1 MTAGAPTRRRNVSNS
16 NQVSKLAYGLKG
28 IQMPKTILAVAIGTD
43 GTHFYFQNPNDPNLA
58 KARPYITGLVTSLGP
73 ANLGTE
79 YVIDYYECSEG
90 NLGTIITGNPDLI
103 FCMSTTVMKNAV
115 TFAGGN
121 TPPIPVVGVVS
132 YPKGEGWTAAP
143 YTQYV
148 CGVRASRFQ
157 LARQCYDYFLDT
169 VPDLT
174 TVYAL
179 YKSGYRPS
187 DYALKNISATLPV
200 PAIPLIGNNANL
212 DLAQVTDAQLLANIS
227 NLNATGAYNNTG
239 IFVLPIDRCFGLAQQ
254 IINAAQAAY
263 IPTFW
268 PVTDWVNINTSS
280 ALGGFG
286 ISQETCGQ
294 RMGVQVSYIF
304 KNANAVPTGL
314 KQFRHFAPKDMT
326 WLASSQAAQTIGITL
341 PDDVPT
347 A

>member
-1 MTAGAPTRRRNVSNS
+1 
-16 NQVSKLAYGLKG
+16 
-28 IQMPKTILAVAIGTD
+28 MPNKTILAVAIGKD
-43 GTHFYFQNPNDPNLA
+43 GTHFHFQNPNDPNLA
-58 KARPYITGLVTSLGP
+58 IARQYINGLVTSLGP
-73 ANLGTE
+73 ANMGTGPNQ
-79 YVIDYYECSEG
+79 YVIDYYECTEG
-90 NLGTIITGNPDLI
+90 NLATIITGNPDLI

-115 TFAGGN
+115 PFAGAK

-132 YPKGEGWTAAP
+132 YPKGEGWTVAP

-169 VPDLT
+169 VPSLT

-179 YKSGYRPS
+179 YKTGYGPS
-187 DYALKNISATLPV
+187 DNALTNISATLPP
-200 PAIPLIGNNANL
+200 PAVPLIGDNANF
-212 DLAQVTDAQLLANIS
+212 DLAQVTDAQLLTNIG

-268 PVTDWVNINTSS
+268 PVTDWVNINNSS

-286 ISQETCGQ
+286 ISQETCGE
-294 RMGVQVSYIF
+294 RMGDQVSHIF

-314 KQFRHFAPKDMT
+314 KQYRHFAPKDMT

-347 A
+347 ATAWR

>member
-1 MTAGAPTRRRNVSNS
+1 MTN
-16 NQVSKLAYGLKG
+16 
-28 IQMPKTILAVAIGTD
+28 KTILAVAIGKD
-43 GTHFYFQNPNDPNLA
+43 GTYFNFQNPNDPNLA
-58 KARPYITGLVTSLGP
+58 NARQYINGLVTSLGP
-73 ANLGTE
+73 ANMGPGPNQ
-79 YVIDYYECSEG
+79 YVIDYYECTEG

-103 FCMSTTVMKNAV
+103 FCMSTTVMRNAV
-115 TFAGGN
+115 TFAGRQA
-121 TPPIPVVGVVS
+121 TPMPVVGVVS
-132 YPKGEGWTAAP
+132 DPRGEGWTVAP

-179 YKSGYRPS
+179 HKADYPPS
-187 DYALKNISATLPV
+187 DNALTNINATLPY
-200 PAIPLIGNNANL
+200 PAVPLIGDNANL
-212 DLAQVTDAQLLANIS
+212 DLAQVTDQTLLTNIS
-227 NLNATGAYNNTG
+227 KLNTTGAYNNTG

-254 IINAAQAAY
+254 IINTAQAAY

-268 PVTDWVNINTSS
+268 PVTDWVNTSTSS

-294 RMGVQVSYIF
+294 RMGVQVSHIF
-304 KNANAVPTGL
+304 NNAAVPTVPTGL

-326 WLASSQAAQTIGITL
+326 WLASSQVAQAIGITL

>member
-1 MTAGAPTRRRNVSNS
+1 
-16 NQVSKLAYGLKG
+16 
-28 IQMPKTILAVAIGTD
+28 MPNKTILAVAIGKD
-43 GTHFYFQNPNDPNLA
+43 GTHFNFQNPNDPNLA
-58 KARPYITGLVTSLGP
+58 KARQYINGLVTSLGP
-73 ANLGTE
+73 ANMGPGPSQ
-79 YVIDYYECSEG
+79 YVIDYYECTEG

-115 TFAGGN
+115 AFAGGK

-169 VPDLT
+169 VPSLT

-179 YKSGYRPS
+179 YKTGYRPS
-187 DYALKNISATLPV
+187 DNALTNISATLPP
-200 PAIPLIGNNANL
+200 PAVPLIGDNANF
-212 DLAQVTDAQLLANIS
+212 DLAQVTDAQLLTNIG

-268 PVTDWVNINTSS
+268 PVTDWVNINNSS

-286 ISQETCGQ
+286 ISQETCGE
-294 RMGVQVSYIF
+294 RMGDQVSHIF

-314 KQFRHFAPKDMT
+314 KQYRHFAPKDMT

-347 A
+347 ATAWR